1 MNAAL
6 PELDRFDI
14 ISPEARAD
22 IHSRYREMRQAGPIH
37 RFTDPFSG
45 EPAWLILSH
54 EGASEVLRDTTIFI
68 RDKSSLPG
76 AKPSRP
82 LPMGLELIVNGM
94 IHRDPP
100 EHTRLRR
107 LVNRAFSTRI
117 VQGLRERAH
126 TLVHELLDTLAE
138 RDEFDLVQDYAMPLP
153 IRLICEMLGV
163 PRSVEPKLA
172 GWGEDVVADSLPRML
187 GAANGLRELIDPY
200 IDVLSKKPADT
211 LLSHLIHAR
220 TDNGE
225 RLSRIELHSMM
236 LLLFLAGHETTVN
249 LLSNT
254 VIALMDNP
262 EVRAQ
267 LSSDPSTI
275 SPTIEE
281 ALRFDGP
288 ADLASVRYLSIDTEL
303 HGQTLRAGERVFAS
317 LLAANRD
324 PSPFPN
330 PDTFDIT
337 RDNRKHIAFGAGIH
351 SCIGTRLAR
360 MEIREA
366 LSALLA
372 RRPGLTLS
380 IPRAEIAWKPSRM
393 MHGPSSLPVRGR

>member
-1 MNAAL
+1 MNAP

-14 ISPEARAD
+14 ISAEARAN

-54 EGASEVLRDTTIFI
+54 KGANEVLRDTTIFI

-76 AKPSRP
+76 AEPSGP
-82 LPMGLELIVNGM
+82 LPTGLELIVNGM

-107 LVNRAFSTRI
+107 LVNRAFSSRI
-117 VQGLRERAH
+117 VRDLRERAH
-126 TLVHELLDTLAE
+126 TIVHELLDSLAE
-138 RDEFDLVQDYAMPLP
+138 RDEFDLIQEYAMPLP
-153 IRLICEMLGV
+153 IRLISEMLGV

-172 GWGEDVVADSLPRML
+172 DWGEDVLADDLPRML
-187 GAANGLRELIDPY
+187 GAVNGLRELIDPY
-200 IDVLSKKPADT
+200 IDVLSKKPANT

-225 RLSRIELHSMM
+225 RLSRVELHSMM

-249 LLSNT
+249 HLSNT
-254 VIALMDNP
+254 FVALIDHP
-262 EVRAQ
+262 KVRAQ
-267 LSSDPSTI
+267 FSSDPSTVA
-275 SPTIEE
+275 PTIEE

-288 ADLASVRYLSIDTEL
+288 ADLASVRYLSVDTEL
-303 HGQTLRAGERVFAS
+303 HGQTLRVGERVFVS

-324 PSPFPN
+324 PSRFPD

-337 RDNRKHIAFGAGIH
+337 RDNREHIAFGAGVH
-351 SCIGTRLAR
+351 SCIGSRLAR
-360 MEIREA
+360 MESSEA

-372 RRPGLTLS
+372 RRPGITLS
-380 IPRAEIAWKPSRM
+380 IPRDEISWKPSRM

>member
-1 MNAAL
+1 MDAAQ

-14 ISPEARAD
+14 VSSEARAD
-22 IHSRYREMRQAGPIH
+22 IHGLYREMRAAGPIH

-54 EGASEVLRDTTIFI
+54 EGTTEVLRDTTIFI
-68 RDKSSLPG
+68 RDKSALPG
-76 AKPSRP
+76 ATPP
-82 LPMGLELIVNGM
+82 GPMPKGLELIVNGM

-107 LVNRAFSTRI
+107 LVNRAFSSRI
-117 VQGLRERAH
+117 VRSLRDRAH
-126 TLVHELLDTLAE
+126 AIVHELLDELSD
-138 RDEFDLVQDYAMPLP
+138 RDTFDLVQEYAMPLP

-172 GWGEDVVADSLPRML
+172 GWGEDIVADSLPRML
-187 GAANGLRELIDPY
+187 GAANGLRDLIDPY
-200 IDVLSKKPADT
+200 IDELSEKPADT

-225 RLSRIELHSMM
+225 RLSRVELHSMM

-254 VIALMDNP
+254 FIALSDNP

-267 LSSDPSTI
+267 LNADPGTI
-275 SPTIEE
+275 TPIVEE

-288 ADLASVRYLSIDTEL
+288 ADLASVRYISIDTEL
-303 HGQTLRAGERVFAS
+303 HGQTLRVGERVFVS

-324 PSPFPN
+324 PLVFPE
-330 PDTFDIT
+330 PDRFDIT
-337 RDNRKHIAFGAGIH
+337 RDNREHIAFGAGVH
-351 SCIGTRLAR
+351 SCLGSRLAR
-360 MEIREA
+360 MEISEA
-366 LSALLA
+366 LAALQA
-372 RRPGLTLS
+372 RRPGLAL
-380 IPRAEIAWKPSRM
+380 AIARDEVPWKASRM
-393 MHGPSSLPVRGR
+393 MHGPSSLPVCGR